1 MACWTLSAGRSRG
14 QTGSVRR
21 RGRKP
26 LLLLAVLAAGL
37 LVVAP
42 ALGTS
47 PIDAKK
53 AEAQQVYNEVLQLDQ
68 SLGQADEQ
76 INLANLRLAQV
87 AFEQKVNSR
96 ELAVARE
103 NLSRSRSMVAQRVV
117 ALYTS
122 SEPTTLD
129 LILGASNLTNLMSRL
144 DDANRL
150 SAVDRQVIGQVITF
164 KGSVERHARALASEH
179 ADATRLLA
187 QRRAERQSVADQLN
201 ERQQLL
207 DSIKGQI
214 ATLEAQ
220 QRARE
225 LQAVQA
231 AQAAAAAAQA
241 AQAQAAQATVV
252 GASAATPEGA
262 SVTPASPFGSQVVS
276 IAMSYIGT
284 PYVWGGAA
292 PGGFDCSG
300 LVMYSFAQLGVQ
312 LPHSSYAMWNYGV
325 PVPSDQLQPGDLVFF
340 DSLGHVG
347 LYIGG
352 GEYVDAPYTG
362 AFVRVDSLSDPWAV
376 ANYSGARRIT

>member
-1 MACWTLSAGRSRG
+1 M
-14 QTGSVRR
+14 
-21 RGRKP
+21 
-26 LLLLAVLAAGL
+26 LAASL
-37 LVVAP
+37 LVIAP

-53 AEAQQVYNEVLQLDQ
+53 AEAQQVYDEVLQLDQ

-76 INLANLRLAQV
+76 INLANLQLAQV
-87 AFEQKVNSR
+87 ASEQKLNRR
-96 ELAVARE
+96 ELGVARE
-103 NLSRSRSMVAQRVV
+103 NLSRSRSMVAERVV

-129 LILGASNLTNLMSRL
+129 LILGASNLTDLMSRL
-144 DDANRL
+144 DDADRL
-150 SAVDRQVIGQVITF
+150 SAVDQQVIGQVITF
-164 KGSVERHARALASEH
+164 KGSVQRHARALASEH

-187 QRRAERQSVADQLN
+187 QRRAERQAVADRLS

-214 ATLEAQ
+214 ASLEAQ

-231 AQAAAAAAQA
+231 AQAAVAAAQA

-262 SVTPASPFGSQVVS
+262 SVIPASPFGSQVVS